1 MNAAGDSAVLTIIP
15 MEHNA
20 DLSLMKIPTIAKVL
34 WAISLVVLAGYQGV
48 AYVPLT
54 RQHAQFFQ
62 STREMLLVAA
72 LATVALVGVLVKS
85 YQNRG

>member
-1 MNAAGDSAVLTIIP
+1 
-15 MEHNA
+15 
-20 DLSLMKIPTIAKVL
+20 MKIPTIAKVL
-34 WAISLVVLAGYQGV
+34 WAISLVLAGYQGV